1 MVSKERTPSCRTAFW
16 MQTEK
21 ERIYVCY
28 IQGNLKHR
36 EDNNMFTQR
45 NLKTSRRDVAQMVQV
60 EPYVIL
66 AGGSTMVW
74 NLGKRLDI
82 TPRIL

>member
-1 MVSKERTPSCRTAFW
+1 
-16 MQTEK
+16 
-21 ERIYVCY
+21 
-28 IQGNLKHR
+28 
-36 EDNNMFTQR
+36 MFTQR

>member
-1 MVSKERTPSCRTAFW
+1 
-16 MQTEK
+16 
-21 ERIYVCY
+21 
-28 IQGNLKHR
+28 
-36 EDNNMFTQR
+36 MFTQR

-66 AGGSTMVW
+66 AGGSTMVR